1 MSSSAGNSNVNLSQ
15 PSSSNGKAPIGKLK
29 VIVQEDGSVV
39 GENAKVRN
47 TRTGDFV
54 RTHILIHFLDFRR
67 VPKNF
72 KDDIWKALMVN
83 VCF

>member
-1 MSSSAGNSNVNLSQ
+1 MSSSAGISNRNLSQ
-15 PSSSNGKAPIGKLK
+15 PYSSNGKAPIRKLN
-29 VIVQEDGSVV
+29 VIVQEDGSV
-39 GENAKVRN
+39 GENVKASN

-54 RTHILIHFLDFRR
+54 RAHIPIHFPDFRR

-72 KDDIWKALMVN
+72 KDDVWKVLIVD

>member
-1 MSSSAGNSNVNLSQ
+1 MSSSVGILNGNLSQ
-15 PSSSNGKAPIGKLK
+15 PSSLNGKAPIGKLK
-29 VIVQEDGSVV
+29 VIVQEDGSIV
-39 GENAKVRN
+39 GENAKAWN

-54 RTHILIHFLDFRR
+54 RTHIPIHFPDFRR

-72 KDDIWKALMVN
+72 KDDLWKALMVY

>member
-15 PSSSNGKAPIGKLK
+15 PSSSNVKAPIEKLK

-39 GENAKVRN
+39 GENAKIWN

-54 RTHILIHFLDFRR
+54 RAHIPIHFQDFRR

-72 KDDIWKALMVN
+72 KDDVWKALMVN
-83 VCF
+83 VYF